1 MHRLSTS
8 FVLGY
13 HGCREAVAEKLLAGD
28 AFTPSDNAYDWLG
41 PGVYFWESDP
51 ARGLDFIREKARR
64 DGFDPSDSRV
74 VGAVV
79 DLGACLDLTTSGS
92 MALLKVAYDDL
103 TRLVRATGIPMP
115 MNSRDAMRRELDCA
129 VIDLLHAILDIAEI
143 SPVQSVK
150 GVFTEGGPIY
160 PGSGIP
166 AKTHIQ
172 IAVCDPS
179 CIKGVFRVR
188 SRDLN

>member
-1 MHRLSTS
+1 MHSLSTS

-13 HGCREAVAEKLLAGD
+13 HGCRNAVAEKLLAGH
-28 AFTPSDNAYDWLG
+28 AFEPSDNAYDWLG

-51 ARGLDFIREKARR
+51 RRGLDFIREKARR
-64 DGFDPSDSRV
+64 DGFDPSDGRV

-103 TRLVRATGIPMP
+103 TRLVCATGIPMP
-115 MNSRDAMRRELDCA
+115 TN
-129 VIDLLHAILDIAEI
+129 LLHAILDIAEI

-150 GVFTEGGPIY
+150 GVFTEGRPIY

-166 AKTHIQ
+166 EKTHIQ